1 MKYQRKCYFSMQSR
15 DQILE
20 FCIPFKRTSK
30 TKLTSNSLLA
40 QSVERS
46 AFKNSTKKSTEM
58 SRVRAPDRELYLIF
72 WTFWLTCDFGNNQ
85 RLLVC

>member
-1 MKYQRKCYFSMQSR
+1 MQSR
-15 DQILE
+15 DQMFRI
-20 FCIPFKRTSK
+20 CIPFKKVPK

-72 WTFWLTCDFGNNQ
+72 LDFLRHLDLLRHLEFWP
-85 RLLVC
+85 